1 MSAGRDHLPGLFIVF
16 EGPDGSGKTTQSQLL
31 LARLLDLGHDA
42 VWTREPGGTRLG
54 ELIREVILHD
64 SRYSELS
71 PRVEA
76 LLLSAARSQHVEEV
90 IRPALANGKIVIC
103 DRFMFSTTAYQGAG
117 SGLDLGEIEDLNRFT
132 TGGLLPDAVVL
143 LDMDVEL
150 GIQRKHRYGPG
161 SSGITRMELRG
172 LDFHS
177 RVRRQFLVMAE
188 QAPDRWLVLDGRLP
202 VEDIGATI
210 WRRIEEEL
218 REKSIIPV
226 GSQAGRLV

>member
-31 LARLLDLGHDA
+31 LARLLALGHDA

-161 SSGITRMELRG
+161 SSGITRMERRG
-172 LDFHS
+172 LDFHG

-188 QAPDRWLVLDGRLP
+188 QAPDWWLVLDGGLP

-218 REKSIIPV
+218 RGKSIFPV